1 MMSKPVQDE
10 RQLAAPSR
18 HWLAFPAALHVALTF
33 IVFLIGRLGL
43 LPGHFDGNGV
53 GTSFASDGSRYH
65 LEAIALVE
73 ALTNHGFGAWLK
85 APPQLHVKIYSLSYA
100 AFAPLF
106 GYNIIAAEPLNALYY
121 LTTVYLVFAIGRKIF
136 NRRAGLLS
144 ALIVALWPSFLLH
157 STQLLRDPLFI
168 VLWLILI
175 LIISNYLIAVLP
187 WRGGLM
193 SALLAIAATVVL
205 WIVRL
210 DIWILIRASVIL
222 VTVFLVIRQIRDR
235 KIYLGNS
242 LGAISLLIAVMI
254 VPQGSRV
261 VLNEYES
268 RGLGTVANKTLA
280 PSGTIIR
287 RRWTSIVKETG
298 PGRSSIDKDI
308 FFNGAADIFRYL
320 PRAIEIGFFAPFPD
334 TWFPAGI
341 RAGSVKS
348 WLTGLETMAMYVVEL
363 LACLTLWRNRRRLSV
378 WLLCSIA
385 AIGMLGLG
393 LVVVNIGTLYRLRY
407 PLLIILIIVASLS
420 LTNLMS
426 PKTSKRRVSEE
437 TGSPGLAAV

>member
-1 MMSKPVQDE
+1 MMSKSVQDE
-10 RQLAAPSR
+10 GQLAAPCR
-18 HWLAFPAALHVALTF
+18 TWLAFPAALHVALTF

-43 LPGHFDGNGV
+43 LPGQFDGNGI
-53 GTSFASDGSRYH
+53 GTSFASDGTRYH
-65 LEAIALVE
+65 LEAIALVQM
-73 ALTNHGFGAWLK
+73 LTNDGIGAWLK

-100 AFAPLF
+100 AFAPLL
-106 GYNIIAAEPLNALYY
+106 GYNIIAVEPLNALYY
-121 LTTVYLVFAIGRKIF
+121 LTTVYLVFAIGRQVF

-157 STQLLRDPLFI
+157 TTQLLRDPLFI
-168 VLWLILI
+168 VVWLILI

-187 WRGGLM
+187 WRVGLI
-193 SALLAIAATVVL
+193 SALLATAASVAL

-210 DIWILIRASVIL
+210 DLWILIRASVVL
-222 VTVFLVIRQIRDR
+222 VTVFLVIRQVRDR
-235 KIYLGNS
+235 KFYLGNS
-242 LGAISLLIAVMI
+242 LSAICLLIAVMI

-261 VLNEYES
+261 FPDEYES
-268 RGLGTVANKTLA
+268 RGPVTVADKTLA
-280 PSGTIIR
+280 PGKLIISR
-287 RRWTSIVKETG
+287 RRASIVTETG
-298 PGRSSIDKDI
+298 PGTSSIDKNV
-308 FFNGAADIFRYL
+308 FFNSTADIFRYL

-341 RAGSVKS
+341 RAGSIK
-348 WLTGLETMAMYVVEL
+348 WLLTAMETMAMYVVEL

-378 WLLCSIA
+378 WLLCLIA

-426 PKTSKRRVSEE
+426 LKTSKRRGPEE
-437 TGSPGLAAV
+437 TASPAMATV